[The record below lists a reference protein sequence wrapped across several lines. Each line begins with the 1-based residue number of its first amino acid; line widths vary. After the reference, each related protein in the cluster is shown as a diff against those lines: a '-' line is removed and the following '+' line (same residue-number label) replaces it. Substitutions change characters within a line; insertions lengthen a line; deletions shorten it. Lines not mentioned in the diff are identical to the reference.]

1 MEWELEWE
9 QLMQWELLVLFV
21 YYQFVAQALAVDW
34 LLLLRYL
41 QVFVRRLLRHFVV
54 PQRFF
59 AQVWLRIRL
68 RRERKIKTVDYVAK

>member
-1 MEWELEWE
+1 
-9 QLMQWELLVLFV
+9 
-21 YYQFVAQALAVDW
+21 
-34 LLLLRYL
+34 
-41 QVFVRRLLRHFVV
+41 VV